1 MGVGRALCW
10 GGGGFGGAAVPCWD
24 GGLLAA
30 MSAGVGR
37 SSPLFPPPTHPRVPV
52 SRSSACASGAGGAE
66 PRGGRRAEGGRGQP
80 GSAGAI
86 LGAIRCRRGPAGPGR
101 CGGLGLGWGGGVRWV
116 PSPLP
121 SPRAAPSPVPC
132 WGWGPVPRSAV
143 HQTLFP
149 GPCPPPG
156 SRGSPGTDSRFLRCW
171 ACRAVG
177 GEGTGLRVSHGGE
190 GGGAA
195 ARGPHP
201 SVCLSVRCWDPL
213 CGQGLTHTCRLL
225 QPLQKRQRTV
235 EDFNQFCT
243 FVLAYA
249 GYIPYPD
256 EVSPSPKAPSV
267 CIPWGLT

>member
-1 MGVGRALCW
+1 ML
-10 GGGGFGGAAVPCWD
+10 GGGGSVARRCRAGMGGCW
-24 GGLLAA
+24 LRCPR
-30 MSAGVGR
+30 GVGR
-37 SSPLFPPPTHPRVPV
+37 SSPLSPPPTHPRVPV

-101 CGGLGLGWGGGVRWV
+101 CGGLGLGLGWGGGVRWV

-143 HQTLFP
+143 PRSAVPQTLF
-149 GPCPPPG
+149 PCPPPG

-171 ACRAVG
+171 ACHAVG

-190 GGGAA
+190 GGEQPLGD
-195 ARGPHP
+195 PICP
-201 SVCLSVRCWDPL
+201 SVCLSVRRWDPL